1 MGIRDKVIVVK
12 VPSGKVSEP
21 KNERPTK
28 KEALEKLDA
37 EFVRVSAHYYKE
49 KSEYYE
55 GYREG
60 LSQALW
66 FLKKME

>member
-1 MGIRDKVIVVK
+1 MDIRDKVIVVK
-12 VPSGKVSEP
+12 VPSGKVLEP
-21 KNERPTK
+21 KNKRLTK

>member
-1 MGIRDKVIVVK
+1 MDIRDKVIVVK
-12 VPSGKVSEP
+12 VPSGTVSEP
-21 KNERPTK
+21 KNERLTK

>member
-1 MGIRDKVIVVK
+1 MDIRDKVIVVK

-21 KNERPTK
+21 KNERLTK

-49 KSEYYE
+49 KSDYYE
-55 GYREG
+55 V
-60 LSQALW
+60 L
-66 FLKKME
+66 F